1 MSEPMRVARPA
12 DDLDAQFGD
21 IVDALR
27 LEVRNLRKQVEKYGG
42 TYQKHA
48 EDRRRHT
55 TNGELDEE
63 TQRDYRRLK
72 QLQLVVQ
79 HIESSA
85 AYLLGSGIDPSSSAE
100 DESVEVAQRVL
111 GSLEAERE
119 RLYRDV
125 HDGPAQ
131 VLANAIFEV
140 EYLERIAERAPA
152 EVRQTLRTELS
163 NLKGQFRGSLDSVR
177 AMIYD
182 LRPPEL
188 TELGLAEAMRNYASE
203 WELRCGI
210 KVGSQLDLKDTG
222 LRPTDE
228 LAVYRIMQE
237 ALQNVHKHAHGSR
250 INTMGIRQVIEKE
263 SDMEIVGVASDG
275 EEAVAKTNELEPDVL
290 VIEVDLPRLSG
301 IKATQRVRRELP
313 AVGVIILTAQD
324 QEQILF
330 EAIRAGAAAYLHK
343 DCEPTELIDA
353 IRKVRGGQFIIN
365 EKIFSRPA
373 VASKVLAEFR
383 ELSVY
388 GPGSTHV
395 FAPLSPREV
404 QILDNIAQGM
414 TNKEVAYALAI
425 SEQTVKNHMSSILRK
440 LSVNDRTQAVVYAI
454 RQGWI
459 KGPEIG
465 N

>member
-1 MSEPMRVARPA
+1 MSDRP
-12 DDLDAQFGD
+12 
-21 IVDALR
+21 
-27 LEVRNLRKQVEKYGG
+27 
-42 TYQKHA
+42 
-48 EDRRRHT
+48 
-55 TNGELDEE
+55 
-63 TQRDYRRLK
+63 
-72 QLQLVVQ
+72 
-79 HIESSA
+79 
-85 AYLLGSGIDPSSSAE
+85 
-100 DESVEVAQRVL
+100 
-111 GSLEAERE
+111 
-119 RLYRDV
+119 
-125 HDGPAQ
+125 
-131 VLANAIFEV
+131 
-140 EYLERIAERAPA
+140 ERAI
-152 EVRQTLRTELS
+152 RIL
-163 NLKGQFRGSLDSVR
+163 
-177 AMIYD
+177 
-182 LRPPEL
+182 
-188 TELGLAEAMRNYASE
+188 LADA
-203 WELRCGI
+203 
-210 KVGSQLDLKDTG
+210 
-222 LRPTDE
+222 
-228 LAVYRIMQE
+228 
-237 ALQNVHKHAHGSR
+237 SR
-250 INTMGIRQVIEKE
+250 ITTMGIRQVIEKE

-290 VIEVDLPRLSG
+290 VIEVELPRLSG
-301 IKATQRVRRELP
+301 IKATQRELP

-353 IRKVRGGQFIIN
+353 IRKVRAGQFIIN